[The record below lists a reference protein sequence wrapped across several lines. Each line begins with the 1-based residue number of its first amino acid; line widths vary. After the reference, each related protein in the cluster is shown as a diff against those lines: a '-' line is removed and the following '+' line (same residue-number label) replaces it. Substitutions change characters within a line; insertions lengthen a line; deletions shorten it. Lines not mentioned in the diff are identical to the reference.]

1 MFGTATPFGLLAL
14 VIGAGKRLTR
24 VITALKNRRSAMGLA
39 DLDER
44 QLKDIG
50 LTRNDVFAAL
60 DTPLYHDPSRFLTSV
75 AAGRGTPARKV
86 SQFKPLP
93 CDGVPK
99 PC

>member
-50 LTRNDVFAAL
+50 LTRNDVFAGFAN
-60 DTPLYHDPSRFLTSV
+60 DADGIDRTDPWQFVNFLV
-75 AAGRGTPARKV
+75 A
-86 SQFKPLP
+86 
-93 CDGVPK
+93 
-99 PC
+99 